1 KAPRSRGRN
10 GPTLRPTV
18 TAGLSFCA
26 DGGHAPSPPASPPPL
41 VIAEASAPRSE
52 AYVVEEPTTRG
63 GASTVGPPNPGVDVR
78 AQKNRRRTVKSILRF
93 SCYRS
98 AVTFRACG
106 VNGTAPH

>member
-1 KAPRSRGRN
+1 MQERAEVASARARACEGLAGHLEAGGRH
-10 GPTLRPTV
+10 GLALRPTV

-63 GASTVGPPNPGVDVR
+63 GASTVGPPL
-78 AQKNRRRTVKSILRF
+78 ILVLMF
-93 SCYRS
+93 GHKKI
-98 AVTFRACG
+98 AG
-106 VNGTAPH
+106 GP